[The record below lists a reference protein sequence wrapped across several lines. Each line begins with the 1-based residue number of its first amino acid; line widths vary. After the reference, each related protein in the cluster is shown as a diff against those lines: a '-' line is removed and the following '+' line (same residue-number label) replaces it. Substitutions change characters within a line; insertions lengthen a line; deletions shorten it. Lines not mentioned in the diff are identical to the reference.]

1 VTFHVGRGIDDQEA
15 LLQKDERKTK
25 KQLINELAAMRRRI
39 AELEAAGA
47 EGGQAKEVP
56 QQYAGRLRVLCTIA
70 EATLA
75 AWSPEEVAQVAL
87 CHIRQLIPCPAAAA
101 VVTFAADFQEA
112 ALLAVHADGETSL
125 KGGMHLPPKEVGDTQ
140 SLQQGRVIVVHDS
153 LTSAD
158 PSPAIRALHPAGVRS
173 WVVAPLIVQ
182 GELIGALAL
191 AAESPRAFTPQLVET
206 IQEVAGLIA
215 VALYQARLRAVLEA
229 ERQQLEAAVKHL
241 PEGILLLDSERR
253 IVLANPVAESY
264 LSVLTDASVG
274 EVLTCLAEWPVEEV
288 LQTPLVEGSWRELE
302 IAGPPRQLF
311 GVATRHVRME
321 SQVGGWVLLIWD
333 VTEERAARQRAQQ
346 QERLA
351 AVGRL
356 AGGIAHDFNNLLTT
370 IILYAQMPLRKPDL
384 PSDVTQPLETILS
397 ESQQAAELVKQI
409 LDFSRSSPVET
420 QPIDLRAF
428 IEEKVEILKR
438 TMRENIRLLVEVG
451 PDEYVVNA
459 DPIRIQQVLM
469 NLALNAQDAMP
480 EGGDLRIGLSS
491 VETGERPPVAEMPA
505 GEWVRLT
512 ISDTGTG
519 ISPDAMPHIFEPFF
533 TTKLKGEG
541 AGLGLAQVYGIVK
554 QHKGH
559 IDVKTDL
566 GRGTSFHIYLPTGRT
581 EDTETALR
589 EEMPLLRGQGQT
601 ILLVEDEERVR
612 ESARDTLASLGYL
625 VLTAVDGQE
634 ALEIYRSV
642 EEVDLVITNRVM
654 ARMGGQELIREL
666 RRASPRL
673 KALLITGYPLTDD
686 HLRKLRAERIHVV
699 QKPFNS
705 STLAQM
711 VRQVL
716 EAGDNHRARSYPRSP

>member
-1 VTFHVGRGIDDQEA
+1 V
-15 LLQKDERKTK
+15 KDERKTK
-25 KQLINELAAMRRRI
+25 GQLINELTAMRRRI

-47 EGGQAKEVP
+47 EGGRAKEVP
-56 QQYAGRLRVLCTIA
+56 QQYAERSRVLCTIA

-75 AWSPEEVAQVAL
+75 AWSPEEISQVAL

-101 VVTFAADFQEA
+101 VVTFAAGMQEA
-112 ALLAVHADGETSL
+112 TLLAVHADGETCL
-125 KGGMHLPPKEVGDTQ
+125 KGGMHLPPKEVADTH

-158 PSPAIRALHPAGVRS
+158 PSPAIRDLCPAGVRS
-173 WVVAPLIVQ
+173 WMVAPLIAQ
-182 GELIGALAL
+182 GELIGALTL
-191 AAESPRAFTPQLVET
+191 AAESPGAFTLQLVET
-206 IQEVAGLIA
+206 IREATGLIA
-215 VALYQARLRAVLEA
+215 IALSQARLLAALEA
-229 ERQQLEAAVKHL
+229 KQQQLETAVKHL
-241 PEGILLLDSERR
+241 PEGVFLLDSERR

-333 VTEERAARQRAQQ
+333 VTEERAAQQRARQ

-384 PSDVTQPLETILS
+384 PSDVTQPLEIILS
-397 ESQQAAELVKQI
+397 ESQRAAELVKQI
-409 LDFSRSSPVET
+409 LDFSRNSPVET

-459 DPIRIQQVLM
+459 DPLRIQQVLM

-491 VETGERPPVAEMPA
+491 VETRTGERPPVAEMPA

-519 ISPDAMPHIFEPFF
+519 ISPEVMPHIFEPFF
-533 TTKLKGEG
+533 TTKSKGEG
-541 AGLGLAQVYGIVK
+541 TGLGLAQVYGIVK

-559 IDVKTDL
+559 IDVETDL

-654 ARMGGQELIREL
+654 ARMGGQKLIREL

-716 EAGDNHRARSYPRSP
+716 DAGDNHRDRSYPRSP